1 MFKKEMQFD
10 IEIME
15 KVQNGYFKLNFQG
28 VKKFFFKLVL
38 RCQYIKSMIINLV

>member
-28 VKKFFFKLVL
+28 VKKFFLNWCLDVN
-38 RCQYIKSMIINLV
+38 I